1 MKFPSLNLSEVIVI
15 LKTEGKSD
23 FANVATKLFK
33 DTKVFDSY
41 AHIISILEKNIC
53 PVLKKGGNISE
64 IKPFLKPL
72 LKEGVVLSDA
82 FTNVGSMIP
91 GPVGIVCSL
100 IRATICFCEGNIPM
114 GLIEL
119 LGCIPGVKYGLK
131 ATPMTTKL
139 VIIMMKAINNNKE
152 FGQFVKSAEN
162 MMMKLQGFNKASLQT
177 RLDEIY
183 KNAFSYL
190 YQQSRN
196 LLDYT
201 IKTGR
206 RFQTNL
212 EIVSKETSF
221 LKITGSIYGL

>member
-114 GLIEL
+114 GLI
-119 LGCIPGVKYGLK
+119 
-131 ATPMTTKL
+131 
-139 VIIMMKAINNNKE
+139 
-152 FGQFVKSAEN
+152 
-162 MMMKLQGFNKASLQT
+162 
-177 RLDEIY
+177 
-183 KNAFSYL
+183 
-190 YQQSRN
+190 
-196 LLDYT
+196 
-201 IKTGR
+201 
-206 RFQTNL
+206 
-212 EIVSKETSF
+212 
-221 LKITGSIYGL
+221 